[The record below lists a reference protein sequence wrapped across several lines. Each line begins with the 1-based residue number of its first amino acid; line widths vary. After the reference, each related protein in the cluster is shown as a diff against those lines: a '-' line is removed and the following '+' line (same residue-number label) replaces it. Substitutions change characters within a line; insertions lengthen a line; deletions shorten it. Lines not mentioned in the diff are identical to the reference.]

1 MDDAIPLV
9 ERLRAVSEM
18 AGFNRWLDVKVV
30 SATAGEVELHLTNRP
45 EFGQYSGFLHA
56 AVVAGLIEIA
66 SGFAAASVAGN
77 VIMSQFSVRC
87 LRPAVAETFVARG
100 WLERQGRQQIFAKA
114 SLGAL
119 GAAPDR
125 LFAAGEAILMPVGAS
140 SYVGA

>member
-9 ERLRAVSEM
+9 ERLRTVSEL
-18 AGFNRWLDVKVV
+18 AGFNRWLEVKVAT
-30 SATAGEVELHLTNRP
+30 ATAGEVEIHLANRP

-87 LRPAVAETFVARG
+87 LRPAVADIFVARG
-100 WLERQGRQQIFAKA
+100 TIERQGRQQIFAKA
-114 SLGAL
+114 TLGAL
-119 GAAPDR
+119 EGEKDR
-125 LFAAGEAILMPVGAS
+125 LFAAGEAILLPVGA
-140 SYVGA
+140 